1 MRSVN
6 KYNSWL
12 TATGLNKECVGE
24 VDPEMVEDALLTPR
38 LRTRSVSKDEQSDL
52 LTGVEPVGQE
62 ASIISVEGATLARRL
77 RVRSVNEDN
86 SWEVVEGATTRS

>member
-12 TATGLNKECVGE
+12 TRLDKECVGE
-24 VDPEMVEDALLTPR
+24 VDPELVEDALLTPR
-38 LRTRSVSKDEQSDL
+38 LRTRSVSKDEQSGL